1 MNSIF
6 NTPGG
11 LSAVYICLILF
22 AFLALRGRR
31 FGKPLNVRENNR
43 RLSSEYV
50 HAMTSL
56 YQKGNTRMEILSHI
70 RDKFKADL
78 GIRWRVNPNLNTANF
93 IEELENRG
101 ATDEDGTLTKL
112 LLDLGPSDN
121 ISEAQLVELAKRVEA
136 YRATAKIRRTK

>member
-1 MNSIF
+1 
-6 NTPGG
+6 
-11 LSAVYICLILF
+11 
-22 AFLALRGRR
+22 
-31 FGKPLNVRENNR
+31 
-43 RLSSEYV
+43 
-50 HAMTSL
+50 
-56 YQKGNTRMEILSHI
+56 MEILSHI